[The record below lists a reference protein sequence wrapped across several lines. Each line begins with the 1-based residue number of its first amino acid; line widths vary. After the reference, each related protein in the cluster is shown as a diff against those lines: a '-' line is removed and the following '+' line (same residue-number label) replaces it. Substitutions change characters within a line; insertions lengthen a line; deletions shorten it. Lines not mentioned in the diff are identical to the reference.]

1 MFEKLDNF
9 VLSNDNIDLDDT
21 KSGIVTFFSDDL
33 ILVTKDLNNINL
45 DGDNFDE
52 NDPEIIIHD
61 WIMACCNR
69 YKTT

>member
-9 VLSNDNIDLDDT
+9 VLSNNDIDFDDA
-21 KSGIVTFFSDDL
+21 KSDIVTFFSDDV

-61 WIMACCNR
+61 
-69 YKTT
+69 

>member
-9 VLSNDNIDLDDT
+9 VLSNDDIDFDDA
-21 KSGIVTFFSDDL
+21 KSDIVTFFSDDV

-52 NDPEIIIHD
+52 NDLEIIIHD
-61 WIMACCNR
+61 
-69 YKTT
+69 

>member
-61 WIMACCNR
+61 
-69 YKTT
+69 

>member
-9 VLSNDNIDLDDT
+9 VLPNDNIDLDDT

-61 WIMACCNR
+61 
-69 YKTT
+69 